1 MLNAFKIVEIV
12 DGRTRT
18 LFHAGGTGSRYVPMN
33 TWIRAY
39 EGMVMDGSRQEP
51 YRAGH
56 HFFIHYC
63 DAENYLLEAFRERLE
78 LLHVVPVQVRVI
90 RRKPNGRN
98 GVMLARWI
106 RYVDFPG
113 H

>member
-1 MLNAFKIVEIV
+1 MLDAFKIVEVV

-56 HFFIHYC
+56 HFFIKEER
-63 DAENYLLEAFRERLE
+63 AKEYLGVFRNRPE
-78 LLHVVPVQVRVI
+78 LLRVVPVQVRVI
-90 RRKPNGRN
+90 RRKPGGRD
-98 GVMLARWI
+98 GVYLARWI
-106 RYVDFPG
+106 RYESSG